1 MQHAQVAVLITRDSH
16 YIYFPFEICVLLCN
30 SIVEILCYD
39 SKNMDRRR
47 LLPYLLLNVLVS
59 ACVTSAILF
68 WYHQN
73 YRSVSQS
80 AVQPGALLVNQ
91 NVSAPQS
98 TLNPNV
104 DIPVEIVSVI
114 GAGTLSAEWVV
125 VSYTGDDQLNLANWE
140 LRDGDKNVFV
150 FPQLIL
156 HPNGAVQVHTAS
168 GTNTVIDLYWGKSDP
183 VWESGEEAQLFD
195 SSGNVRA
202 KYKVP

>member
-1 MQHAQVAVLITRDSH
+1 MD
-16 YIYFPFEICVLLCN
+16 
-30 SIVEILCYD
+30 
-39 SKNMDRRR
+39 MDRRR

-80 AVQPGALLVNQ
+80 SMQVAAPLVNG
-91 NVSAPQS
+91 NVSVPQA
-98 TLNPNV
+98 TLDPQV
-104 DIPVEIVSVI
+104 DIPVEIISII

-125 VSYTGDDQLNLANWE
+125 VSYKGEDQINLANWE
-140 LRDGDKNVFV
+140 LRDENKNVFI

-156 HPNGAVQVHTAS
+156 HPNGAVQIHTAS

-183 VWESGEEAQLFD
+183 VWQSGEEAQLYD
-195 SSGNVRA
+195 PSGNVRA